1 MRKFTLLIASLFI
14 TIGAMAQTF
23 VEPEVGKF
31 YKIKGEN
38 STHYWLTNE
47 IVSTADNGLRVSTE
61 ESEAAIFLK
70 TANGF
75 QDVSSKKYF
84 YYSGSGEI
92 TLGTTQSTVVLGN
105 AKETSNGKMFSI
117 GIGQAVLYNNDNDN
131 NPTTHTGSFNA
142 NAQTRWGFIEVE
154 YDDAYNGKIFR
165 LTTYSGNNFD
175 KYLYQKIDG
184 TTDLYYNG
192 TTDNTQAYWKFEMVT
207 MGAYKIKNVHT
218 GLYIDVL
225 TGNNDFVNMS
235 EAAPG
240 QYEVVTQVGN
250 ETSGNGKYYIK
261 KVGANCSLHSTDGSG
276 KVKGWEGGGLGNQ
289 YIFTE
294 ITEFSHTLSIG
305 ATGYATLCLGFDA
318 EIPVIDGE
326 GNGVFIATPS
336 TVAGNVHLT
345 QIAGVLPANTAVIV
359 KAPANTD
366 YEFAYSTSTEN
377 YADVDENLLTGTL
390 YDKTVTGEA
399 YVLGIIDGVVGLYK
413 ATTSGLEDGRFK
425 NNANKAYLPA
435 GNVANQSAAFYGFDW
450 DGTTG
455 ISEVKGENGNVKTIY
470 DLTGRRVEAITAP
483 GIYVVNGK
491 KVLVK

>member
-31 YKIKGEN
+31 YKIKGD
-38 STHYWLTNE
+38 HGTNHW
-47 IVSTADNGLRVSTE
+47 VAVTTAGSSVAMSSNEDD
-61 ESEAAIFLK
+61 AAVFLK
-70 TANGF
+70 TTNGF
-75 QDVSSKKYF
+75 QEVTTKNY
-84 YYSGSGEI
+84 
-92 TLGTTQSTVVLGN
+92 LGYTGGKFTFNSTALTVELRNTG
-105 AKETSNGKMFSI
+105 
-117 GIGQAVLYNNDNDN
+117 GQANSEGKYAIVSGGNYMYNNSNDGIAHESTAWLDI
-131 NPTTHTGSFNA
+131 P
-142 NAQTRWGFIEVE
+142 RLWGFIEVE
-154 YDDAYNGKIFR
+154 YDDEYNGKVFR
-165 LTTYSGNNFD
+165 LTTYSSNNFN
-175 KYLYQKIDG
+175 KYLYQKTDG

-192 TTDNTQAYWKFEMVT
+192 TDDDTRAYWKFEMVT
-207 MGAYKIKNVHT
+207 MGVYNIKNIHT

-235 EAAPG
+235 ETAPG
-240 QYEVVTQVGN
+240 QYEVITQIGT
-250 ETSGNGKYYIK
+250 ETSADGKYYIK
-261 KVGANCSLHSTDGSG
+261 KVGADCSLHSTDGSG
-276 KVKGWEGGGLGNQ
+276 KVKGWNGGGLGNQ
-289 YIFTE
+289 YVFTE
-294 ITEFSHTLSIG
+294 ITDFSHTLSIG

-345 QIAGVLPANTAVIV
+345 QIAGVLPAKTAVIV

-390 YDKTVTGEA
+390 YDKTVAGEA

-435 GNVANQSAAFYGFDW
+435 GNVANLSAAFYGFDW
-450 DGTTG
+450 EGTTG
-455 ISEVKGENGNVKTIY
+455 INEVKGENGNVKAIF
-470 DLTGRRVEAITAP
+470 DLTGRRVETITAP
-483 GIYVVNGK
+483 GIYIVGGR